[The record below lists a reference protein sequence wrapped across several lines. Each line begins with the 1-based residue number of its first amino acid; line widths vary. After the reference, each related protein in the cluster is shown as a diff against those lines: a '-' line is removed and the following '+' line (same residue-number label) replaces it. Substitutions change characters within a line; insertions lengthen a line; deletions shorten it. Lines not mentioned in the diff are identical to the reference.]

1 MEQQA
6 TNGAATTIAQGGAAT
21 VVTRAHSGVLNRI
34 ILAGTIVGTVTFY
47 DSLTTAGT
55 AASNVIFS
63 FGDPTHTTY
72 PLVLPIGAIYNRGLT
87 YTYAGTPGLTFIA
100 G

>member
-6 TNGAATTIAQGGAAT
+6 VNGQATTIAQGAAT
-21 VVTRAHSGVLNRI
+21 TVTARAHSGVLNRI
-34 ILAGTIVGTVTFY
+34 LLSGTIVGTVTFY
-47 DSLTTAGT
+47 DSSTTAGT
-55 AASNVIFS
+55 AAGNVIFT
-63 FGDPTHTTY
+63 FGDPTVATY